1 MKEVQR
7 RELEL
12 LAKICN
18 KNGVPLK
25 LARDLIKTAE
35 KHSYENISASTRV
48 TEYQEL
54 IKFQMKNK

>member
-18 KNGVPLK
+18 KNGVPLR

-35 KHSYENISASTRV
+35 KYSYENISASTRV